1 MTLTEKDFYYLD
13 RNKIENLVTLIY
25 DKLSSN
31 KEKIIDH
38 ELYSGKLGL
47 VLYYFYYSQIQN
59 KIIDEDIKLLDEIL
73 DNISTLNI
81 KAIDDIFLF
90 SHLGLVI
97 QTLLDEDSSKFSQY
111 KSLLL
116 DIDKILFPYMEYW
129 VNNSNFEF
137 LRGGTNIAL
146 YYSLRKRAKY
156 VSIYIDGLYRK

>member
-1 MTLTEKDFYYLD
+1 MRKHISLIINRFSCNYP
-13 RNKIENLVTLIY
+13 NKC
-25 DKLSSN
+25 
-31 KEKIIDH
+31 
-38 ELYSGKLGL
+38 LGL
-47 VLYYFYYSQIQN
+47 VADN
-59 KIIDEDIKLLDEIL
+59 HIKLLDEIL

>member
-59 KIIDEDIKLLDEIL
+59 KIIDEDIKLNDYPQY
-73 DNISTLNI
+73 
-81 KAIDDIFLF
+81 A
-90 SHLGLVI
+90 
-97 QTLLDEDSSKFSQY
+97 LL
-111 KSLLL
+111 
-116 DIDKILFPYMEYW
+116 
-129 VNNSNFEF
+129 
-137 LRGGTNIAL
+137 
-146 YYSLRKRAKY
+146 
-156 VSIYIDGLYRK
+156 

>member
-137 LRGGTNIAL
+137 FIP
-146 YYSLRKRAKY
+146 
-156 VSIYIDGLYRK
+156 